1 MAKENTNKFE
11 KTPTTT
17 KERKRPPVVAILGH
31 VDHGKTSLLDYIRK
45 SAVAQKE
52 AGGITQHIG
61 AYQID
66 HKGEKTT
73 FIDTPGHE
81 AFSQMR
87 ARGGQVSDIAVLV
100 VAADDGVMPQ
110 TKESIAHI
118 KAAGIPL
125 LVAINKIDIPGVS
138 VDKVKNQ
145 LSKEGVN
152 VEGYGGDT
160 VVVPVSAKTGQG
172 VEDLLEMIDLLA
184 QMSELKE
191 TQDLPFKGVVIE
203 SRLDKFR
210 GSVATII
217 VKEGV
222 LKVGDKL
229 YTETTSGKVRS
240 LLDFLGKSVREAAPS
255 TPIEVLGFSKPPRV
269 GDVVLQT
276 TPAPVEE
283 KEEKKLSLRDRIVE
297 PTVDEI
303 RLIIKADV
311 AGSIEAIENS
321 IESLKKENQKVKI
334 YFSGTGDITESDVLL
349 ASATR
354 SLIVGFNVGT
364 ASGAARLAT
373 EEKVLIRNFKI
384 IYELLDE
391 LREGLES
398 LQEEKKEEVA
408 RGQAEV
414 LAKFKSAEG
423 KVAGCRVT
431 SGKINKEDTLIIKS
445 GEKERGR
452 SKIASMKHKESDINE
467 AVEGDEFGVILQ
479 KDLSF
484 AKGDIIVA
492 IGPYI
497 SK

>member
-52 AGGITQHIG
+52 
-61 AYQID
+61 
-66 HKGEKTT
+66 
-73 FIDTPGHE
+73 
-81 AFSQMR
+81 
-87 ARGGQVSDIAVLV
+87 
-100 VAADDGVMPQ
+100 
-110 TKESIAHI
+110 
-118 KAAGIPL
+118 AGIPL

-240 LLDFLGKSVREAAPS
+240 LLDFLGKSV
-255 TPIEVLGFSKPPRV
+255 
-269 GDVVLQT
+269 
-276 TPAPVEE
+276 
-283 KEEKKLSLRDRIVE
+283 
-297 PTVDEI
+297 
-303 RLIIKADV
+303 
-311 AGSIEAIENS
+311 
-321 IESLKKENQKVKI
+321 
-334 YFSGTGDITESDVLL
+334 
-349 ASATR
+349 
-354 SLIVGFNVGT
+354 
-364 ASGAARLAT
+364 
-373 EEKVLIRNFKI
+373 
-384 IYELLDE
+384 
-391 LREGLES
+391 
-398 LQEEKKEEVA
+398 
-408 RGQAEV
+408 
-414 LAKFKSAEG
+414 G
-423 KVAGCRVT
+423 K
-431 SGKINKEDTLIIKS
+431 
-445 GEKERGR
+445 
-452 SKIASMKHKESDINE
+452 
-467 AVEGDEFGVILQ
+467 
-479 KDLSF
+479 
-484 AKGDIIVA
+484 
-492 IGPYI
+492 
-497 SK
+497 